1 MTSSEDL
8 EAFIKR
14 HRELLSK
21 EREAEAERSSLL
33 LSNCGSK
40 LLEQKGLALIGLG
53 IVGMNVGL
61 GGKMS
66 VVNVLLTLQIW
77 LDVLF
82 GKCRLIELERPAA
95 YHTTSIFPP
104 HAIRYSPPLHSRR
117 FLLIDSLGLGIWL
130 ESKRMRELVLRRN
143 HPNQR
148 SQKQI
153 SLWIPNLLKGL
164 STK

>member
-66 VVNVLLTLQIW
+66 VVNVLLTLQI
-77 LDVLF
+77 
-82 GKCRLIELERPAA
+82 
-95 YHTTSIFPP
+95 
-104 HAIRYSPPLHSRR
+104 
-117 FLLIDSLGLGIWL
+117 
-130 ESKRMRELVLRRN
+130 
-143 HPNQR
+143 
-148 SQKQI
+148 
-153 SLWIPNLLKGL
+153 
-164 STK
+164 